1 MNSMLM
7 NHLISRATA
16 AELPEIVAI
25 YNSTI
30 ASRQVTADLEPVSVA
45 SRQAWFDAHQHPHR
59 PIYVLKNRDTNE
71 VLAWGSFS
79 DYYPRAAYC
88 HTAEISIYVRHDA
101 RGTGYGRDLLAYMLM
116 QAPQLSIKTVIG
128 VIFAHNFASLNLF
141 GKFGFEQWGLLPQVC
156 NLDGHEVDVVLLG
169 KKIIE

>member
-1 MNSMLM
+1 MDYV
-7 NHLISRATA
+7 ISRATA

-30 ASRQVTADLEPVSVA
+30 ASRQSTADLEPVSVA
-45 SRQAWFDAHQHPHR
+45 SRQAWFDAHQQPNR
-59 PIYVLKNRDTNE
+59 PIYVLKQRGNAD

-79 DYYPRAAYC
+79 DYYPRAAYV
-88 HTAEISIYVRHDA
+88 HTAEISLYVRHDA
-101 RGTGYGRDLLAYMLM
+101 RSAGRGKDLLAYMLM
-116 QAPQLSIKTVIG
+116 QAPNLAIKTVIG

-156 NLDGHEVDVVLLG
+156 EWDGQTADVVLLG
-169 KKIIE
+169 KKIVE

>member
-1 MNSMLM
+1 M
-7 NHLISRATA
+7 NHVISRATA
-16 AELPEIVAI
+16 ADLPEIVAI
-25 YNSTI
+25 YNSTV

-45 SRQAWFDAHQHPHR
+45 SRQAWFEAHQQPNR
-59 PIYVLKNRDTNE
+59 PIFVLKAKDSDE

-79 DYYPRAAYC
+79 DYYPRAAYNI
-88 HTAEISIYVRHDA
+88 TAEISIYVRHDT
-101 RGTGYGRDLLAYMLM
+101 RGTGCGKDLLAYMLM
-116 QAPQLSIKTVIG
+116 QAPKLSIQTVIG

-156 NLDGHEVDVVLLG
+156 NLDGHLADVVLLG

>member
-1 MNSMLM
+1 MIT
-7 NHLISRATA
+7 HTISLASHDD
-16 AELPEIVAI
+16 LPQIVDI

-30 ASRQVTADLEPVSVA
+30 ASRQATADLQPVSV
-45 SRQAWFDAHQHPHR
+45 SDREAWFSAHQSPNR
-59 PIYVLKNRDTNE
+59 PIYVLKNQQDGS

-79 DYYPRAAYC
+79 DYYPRHAYRI
-88 HTAEISIYVRHDA
+88 TAEISLYVRHDM
-101 RGTGYGRDLLAYMLM
+101 RGTGCGKDLLAYMLM
-116 QAPQLSIKTVIG
+116 QAPKLSIQTVIG

-156 NLDGHEVDVVLLG
+156 NLDGKLADVVLLG